1 MKLRLLMIVIIVPL
15 LALAG
20 YFDSKLME
28 VERQSARIATD
39 AAIHVAQQVHVNDL
53 IHELQK
59 ERGYSAGFI
68 SSGGVNFPGKL
79 TDQRQETDRVI
90 PEVRQQ
96 TGFIAQARPVPF
108 DRAVQSLA
116 RIADM
121 RGQVSNLEISV
132 PDMARYYTAII
143 NDLLLVA
150 YPLGTDGTDSS
161 LISLEGTLAILAA
174 AKERAGLERAMGA
187 TGLGGG
193 FDSGIY
199 SNFLQ
204 HGGAQTALLT
214 EIAKQQGNAAL
225 TDALYATPEF
235 AAVNAARAAIV
246 AGRDSGDFGDLDAP
260 DWFRIS
266 TGWIDAM
273 RAAELGLARQI
284 DMQAETLLVASA
296 AKLQWTTW
304 TSILSIFL
312 IGLLALCAFEWLSWR
327 IKRLTKVVSGFAE
340 GDFRRFVPDVKGSD
354 EISQMARAIYHFKQ
368 ETLALR
374 KEAEEMKASDEAALN
389 AKHGKVV
396 ELVTEG
402 LAALARADI
411 TCHFDTPLDSGY
423 DSIRTDFNSASER
436 LRSVLNS
443 IATTISQLD
452 QSSARMKA
460 SSVDLA
466 SRSNEQGRTIQDTT
480 AKFSGLSAEME
491 EFGQDVKS
499 ASELA
504 GHARE
509 QATRSADLMQSAV
522 AAMDR
527 IRTSSE
533 QIGDI
538 ISLIEDIS
546 FQTNLLALNAG
557 VEAARAGDAGRG
569 FAVVASEVRAL
580 AQRASDASME
590 IKSLVEES
598 GTHVQEGG
606 ALVDRTGAAL
616 AEISKEIMQVDD
628 VLGRI
633 SKGSQA
639 QISSLRN
646 LSSAMKTINDLTGQ
660 NMAMA
665 DDTRTGSENIAE
677 HSGHLA
683 ALIRDFKLEPD
694 GQRGRARAA

>member
-1 MKLRLLMIVIIVPL
+1 MKLRYLMIVIIVPL
-15 LALAG
+15 IALAS
-20 YFDSKLME
+20 YFDSKMMAE
-28 VERQSARIATD
+28 ERQTVSLATD
-39 AAIHVAQQVHVNDL
+39 AATRVAQQAYVNDL

-68 SSGGVNFPGKL
+68 SSGGVNFPGQL
-79 TDQRQETDRVI
+79 IDQRGETDTAM
-90 PEVRQQ
+90 PAVRQQ
-96 TGFIAQARPVPF
+96 TGFIAQARPAPF
-108 DRAVQSLA
+108 GRAVQALNQ
-116 RIADM
+116 IEDM
-121 RGQVSNLEISV
+121 RGQVSRLEISV
-132 PDMARYYTAII
+132 PDMARYYTGII

-150 YPLGTDGTDSS
+150 YPIDTDGADKALT
-161 LISLEGTLAILAA
+161 SLEGTLALLAA

-193 FDSGIY
+193 FAAQVY
-199 SNFLQ
+199 NNFLQ
-204 HGGAQTALLT
+204 HGGAQAALLT
-214 EIAKQQGNAAL
+214 EITKRQGNTTL
-225 TDALYATPEF
+225 TDELYATPEF
-235 AAVNAARAAIV
+235 AAVSAARMSIV
-246 AGRDSGDFGDLDAP
+246 AGRDAGDFGSLAAP

-266 TGWIDAM
+266 TGWIDAL
-273 RAAELGLARQI
+273 RAAEFNLAQQI
-284 DMQAETLLVASA
+284 DARAQTLLGEST
-296 AKLQWTTW
+296 AKLQKTTW
-304 TSILSIFL
+304 TGIIAITL
-312 IGLLALCAFEWLSWR
+312 IGLLALCAFEWMSWR
-327 IKRLTKVVSGFAE
+327 IKRLTKVVNGFAE
-340 GDFRRFVPDVKGSD
+340 GDFGQFVPDIKRND
-354 EISQMARAIYHFKQ
+354 EISRMAKAIYHFKQ

-374 KEAEEMKASDEAALN
+374 REAEEMKASDEAALN

-402 LAALARADI
+402 LAALARADL

-436 LRSVLNS
+436 LRSVLNA
-443 IATTISQLD
+443 IATTVSQLD

-466 SRSNEQGRTIQDTT
+466 SRSNEQGRTIKDTT
-480 AKFSGLSAEME
+480 EKVSDLSTEME

-504 GHARE
+504 GRARE

-616 AEISKEIMQVDD
+616 EEISKEIMQVDD

-633 SKGSQA
+633 SKGSQG
-639 QISSLRN
+639 QIASLRN

-665 DDTRTGSENIAE
+665 DDTRAGSEDIAE
-677 HSGHLA
+677 RSGHLA
-683 ALIRDFKLEPD
+683 ALIRDFKLEQD

>member
-1 MKLRLLMIVIIVPL
+1 MKLRYLMIVIIVPL
-15 LALAG
+15 IGLAA
-20 YFDSKLME
+20 YFDSKMMAA
-28 VERQSARIATD
+28 ERQTVTMAED
-39 AAIHVAQQVHVNDL
+39 AATRVMQQTYVNDL

-68 SSGGVNFPGKL
+68 SSGGANFPGQL
-79 TDQRQETDRVI
+79 IDQRKASDAAIPAVRRQTDFLA
-90 PEVRQQ
+90 Q
-96 TGFIAQARPVPF
+96 TRPAPFGRAIQA
-108 DRAVQSLA
+108 LEG
-116 RIADM
+116 IADV
-121 RGQVSNLEISV
+121 RGQVSRLELSV
-132 PDMARYYTAII
+132 PDMARYYTSII

-150 YPLGTDGTDSS
+150 YPVGTDGADAT
-161 LISLEGTLAILAA
+161 LTSLEGALALLAA

-193 FDSGIY
+193 FAAQVY
-199 SNFLQ
+199 NNFLQ
-204 HGGAQTALLT
+204 HGGAQLALLT
-214 EIAKQQGNAAL
+214 ETSKRQGHTGLA
-225 TDALYATPEF
+225 DALYASPEF

-246 AGRDSGDFGDLDAP
+246 DGRDSGDFGGLAAS

-266 TGWIDAM
+266 TGWIDVL
-273 RAAELGLARQI
+273 RAAELQLAEQI
-284 DMQAETLLVASA
+284 DTQAETLLAAST
-296 AKLQWTTW
+296 AKLQKTTW
-304 TSILSIFL
+304 TGIVAITV
-312 IGLLALCAFEWLSWR
+312 IGLLALCAFEWMSWR
-327 IKRLTKVVSGFAE
+327 IKRLTTVVNGFAE
-340 GDFRRFVPDVKGSD
+340 GDFGQFVPDIKRND
-354 EISQMARAIYHFKQ
+354 EISRMARAIYHFKQ

-411 TCHFDTPLDSGY
+411 TCHFDTPLDGGY

-436 LRSVLNS
+436 LRSVLNA

-480 AKFSGLSAEME
+480 EKVSGLSAEME
-491 EFGQDVKS
+491 EFGQDVKT

-504 GHARE
+504 GNARE

-557 VEAARAGDAGRG
+557 VEAARAGEAGRG

-616 AEISKEIMQVDD
+616 GEISKEIMQVDD

-639 QISSLRN
+639 QIASLRN

-665 DDTRTGSENIAE
+665 DDTRAGSEDIAE
-677 HSGHLA
+677 RSGHLA

-694 GQRGRARAA
+694 APVGRRRAA